1 LLVLFAAL
9 AFVFGILQRLGAGVA
24 QNAHFDTFLAVMILF
39 GIVLV
44 QGGPSRLTAAAR
56 LALLLVA
63 VAPAAAKDIVHLPRR
78 VAALRDLDRTDEEWR
93 DGIRYLAARPGPV
106 ICERLT
112 PCYWAGKPFT
122 LDFFNYGQK
131 IRLSG
136 DSWHLRERIA
146 RREFSAIVII
156 HDKHYRNGDAALP
169 DDFYKLVES
178 RYRLERVLPDDLY
191 LMVPSG

>member
-1 LLVLFAAL
+1 MLGIILIQGGSLRLAL
-9 AFVFGILQRLGAGVA
+9 A
-24 QNAHFDTFLAVMILF
+24 T
-39 GIVLV
+39 
-44 QGGPSRLTAAAR
+44 R

-63 VAPAAAKDIVHLPRR
+63 IAPVAAKAVAQLPHK
-78 VAALRDLDRTDEEWR
+78 AMALRELRHTDEKWR
-93 DGIRYLAARPGPV
+93 EGVAYLRKLPGPV
-106 ICERLT
+106 LCERLA

-131 IRLSG
+131 LRLSG
-136 DSWHLRERIA
+136 DSWQLRERID

-169 DDFYKLVES
+169 DDFYRLIES

-191 LMVPSG
+191 LMVPSA